1 MVSDSVGWE
10 GVLIACRFWKLPR
23 GVFKA
28 AIHRIHLHPLV
39 KDRALF
45 PPIFCRF
52 CHHRGYDWERNYLL
66 WTKSGT
72 SESSALFREENS
84 PLPNQCKE
92 SSSERVKLVPS
103 FTGLSYLYL
112 KNLVVC
118 YNFRLKQNHASV
130 SSYFIPQINLWEDIH
145 WLQLASVILIRK
157 QIAEQQGIWH
167 PYSI

>member
-45 PPIFCRF
+45 PPIFCSSVNTKVII
-52 CHHRGYDWERNYLL
+52 GKRNHLL

-72 SESSALFREENS
+72 SESSALFREEKS

-130 SSYFIPQINLWEDIH
+130 ISYFIPQINLWEDIH
-145 WLQLASVILIRK
+145 WLQVASVISTRK
-157 QIAEQQGIWH
+157 QIAEQQGIRH
-167 PYSI
+167 PSSI